1 MLESLKK
8 LEDAQA
14 AIELE
19 KKEMEAELLGYEI
32 ETKKLIKE
40 KSIEHSNYLETY
52 QNDLEKE
59 KKSIYE
65 QDVAELEK
73 RTREQLAHM
82 EQIAESE
89 IGNLAA
95 VILEEVEAEYGSF

>member
-8 LEDAQA
+8 LEDAQE

-19 KKEMEAELLGYEI
+19 KKEMETMLLEYELK
-32 ETKKLIKE
+32 TKELIKE
-40 KSIEHSNYLETY
+40 KSIEHSKYLETY
-52 QNDLEKE
+52 QIDLEKE

-65 QDVAELEK
+65 QDLAELK
-73 RTREQLAHM
+73 KQTGEQLDHM
-82 EQIAESE
+82 DQMAELK

-95 VILEEVEAEYGSF
+95 VILEEVEEEYGSF